1 MFIKT
6 KFISDLQIYLIREQD
21 PETGLSCILKDLSK
35 TGTYKNS
42 ALFPSGGTY
51 QSNKKGI
58 SNEMPYKMVDR
69 TGLEPV
75 TSCV

>member
-58 SNEMPYKMVDR
+58 SNEMPYKMV
-69 TGLEPV
+69 GQA
-75 TSCV
+75 CVMVSSL

>member
-58 SNEMPYKMVDR
+58 SNEMPYKMVGQR
-69 TGLEPV
+69 MLMV
-75 TSCV
+75 WSL

>member
-58 SNEMPYKMVDR
+58 SNEMPYKMVGQ
-69 TGLEPV
+69 TCLMALPL
-75 TSCV
+75 

>member
-1 MFIKT
+1 MMFIKT

-58 SNEMPYKMVDR
+58 SNEMPYKMV
-69 TGLEPV
+69 GQA
-75 TSCV
+75 CVMVSSL

>member
-51 QSNKKGI
+51 QSNKKASLTRCLI
-58 SNEMPYKMVDR
+58 KWW
-69 TGLEPV
+69 TGQDLNL
-75 TSCV
+75 